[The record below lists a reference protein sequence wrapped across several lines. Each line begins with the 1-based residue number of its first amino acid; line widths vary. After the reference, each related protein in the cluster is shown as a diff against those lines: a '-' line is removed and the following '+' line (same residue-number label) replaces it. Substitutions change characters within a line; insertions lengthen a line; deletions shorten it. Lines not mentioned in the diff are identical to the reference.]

1 MSSLDDFIDGVT
13 SQDTK
18 KRLQTHADLIPF
30 LSDPHSSLECQDFN
44 VDQLIEGLAG
54 WVKSSNFKVSLNG
67 LEVLCLMVDRMGEN
81 FKPHVTTVLPAVIDR
96 LGDSKDQVRDMAQQ
110 LLLKLMMP
118 ASTPQY
124 VFDRLGPAFSHKLWH
139 VKEGILLTL
148 QNTINRYGARCLLLS
163 KIVPDICKLLDDPSP
178 QVREAATNALV
189 EIYRHVGEKVR
200 HDLKKIGL
208 SQQRMNVLNSKFE
221 ELKLSGNMLPT
232 ADVAPSRSSSHN
244 DEPEFD
250 FIKPTSGKPVQRKH
264 SSASSGGPR
273 RISSSTSET
282 KRKRS
287 ASAGGSGAVDE
298 ELFIKSF
305 EDVSPVKIFSSR
317 DVQEQMMK
325 IKDALNDVNLTW
337 EKRIDHIKLLRSL
350 LMAGA
355 ADYDDFFQ
363 SLRTLESAFIL
374 VVKDLRSQVVREGC
388 VTIAYLSQQLG
399 TKFDHFAESVLPS
412 LMNLIPNSAKVMS
425 TSGIVCIRFIMQFV
439 HTSRL
444 IPIITSNLTS
454 KSNVIRRYS
463 LEFVNQILHSW
474 PTHCLEK
481 HIALL
486 QDAIKRGINDADSEA
501 RAHSRKAFWGF
512 ADHFKSQAD
521 ALLLSLDP
529 SKQKMLQGEVS
540 NSSSSSSLNGD
551 IKPRSRSRA
560 ASEERSGYG
569 YSPGIAMG
577 VSGMPQRI
585 SSSKSDAGDADV
597 DSDIDPKTRKDVNI
611 ITPRARTYSNTSNGS
626 SGYYTNHNQYYNT
639 IGHNRHRVA
648 SSAGVTLGTPTSAGQ
663 SAALLR
669 SSSATDVNNMK
680 TPKPRA
686 TLLSAARMAKGST
699 NSLQIEAIISNSRSN
714 SPSSARRQL
723 AYAKQTPARVDTG
736 LGPKRTRIPGSHSTG
751 TSREASPARSFKGQ
765 ERRLS
770 GSSKLSSSGR
780 KTPVLSQKTLRQ
792 GPEIEDA
799 LQDALSKSS
808 RKRYDQYD
816 SDDAAS
822 ETSSV
827 CSERSHSSYGGR
839 TSEPS
844 TKERTNQKTR
854 GRTRSFT
861 SGYGVTEDMHSILAQ
876 LGSSSHLDR
885 KDGLLSLQ
893 HLLRSNRS
901 LSRVELKKVSEMF
914 TRMFH
919 DPHSKVFSV
928 FLDTLIE
935 LVYLQ
940 SGELGDW
947 LHILL
952 PRLLTKAGG
961 EMLGSVAN
969 KVQKALDVIRDC
981 FPFDHQFNT
990 LSKFIIDQSQ
1000 GPNLKVRVSV
1010 LNYLHSLIISMDPSD
1025 FVNTMDARLAVSK
1038 VISWTMEPRNADV
1051 RKASQSVLI
1060 ALFNLN
1066 PAEFSLLLSELPK
1079 TFQDGA
1085 TRILHSHIR
1094 AANESTS
1101 DVLSPR
1107 NVASPQ
1113 GQNRS
1118 RPPSRTSQGHP
1129 DDFETENL
1137 NPEDIF
1143 NSIKKTSADIQSLSI
1158 NSKLE
1163 PYDDVKKEF
1172 TSQDSGIQDLR
1183 MDSPDGLDHKRAFF
1197 NYSQK
1202 SAGVIGSA
1210 TTTLPGGF
1218 YNKHEADMSREE
1230 VGKILCDIRE
1240 ELANQNERVEQRKNA
1255 MLCLQNLVD
1264 KGCVTKDLLEE
1275 HFKSLLSLLLETL
1288 GDQNGDVKVLALK
1301 CLQKML
1307 QQFPKYF
1314 ESFAE
1319 LTILRVLELHKDDTY
1334 RDYTVRT
1341 DIKVPYAASEV
1352 EDTLVQAL
1360 PPEQNFRILTP
1371 IIQKMEYHMACGA
1384 IQMMTKVVEK
1394 MPKDVLEASLPHLIP
1409 GLFKNFEHKESPV
1422 RKASCFCLVAIYLRV
1437 EEAMRPFMETL
1448 NSHRMKL
1455 LNLYIKKRKQEEG
1468 K

>member
-1 MSSLDDFIDGVT
+1 MDDTDEVFETHHDVLQDLWSSPFMNHRSPFEDYKDLYEDYD
-13 SQDTK
+13 K
-18 KRLQTHADLIPF
+18 KTRIP
-30 LSDPHSSLECQDFN
+30 
-44 VDQLIEGLAG
+44 
-54 WVKSSNFKVSLNG
+54 
-67 LEVLCLMVDRMGEN
+67 VL
-81 FKPHVTTVLPAVIDR
+81 K
-96 LGDSKDQVRDMAQQ
+96 
-110 LLLKLMMP
+110 
-118 ASTPQY
+118 
-124 VFDRLGPAFSHKLWH
+124 
-139 VKEGILLTL
+139 
-148 QNTINRYGARCLLLS
+148 
-163 KIVPDICKLLDDPSP
+163 
-178 QVREAATNALV
+178 
-189 EIYRHVGEKVR
+189 
-200 HDLKKIGL
+200 
-208 SQQRMNVLNSKFE
+208 QQRIDSY
-221 ELKLSGNMLPT
+221 T
-232 ADVAPSRSSSHN
+232 APSRSSGSSSHE
-244 DEPEFD
+244 EPDFD
-250 FIKPTSGKPVQRKH
+250 FLKPTSGKTVQRKP
-264 SSASSGGPR
+264 SSASSSSVPR
-273 RISSSTSET
+273 RTSSTTVEP

-298 ELFIKSF
+298 EHFIKSF
-305 EDVSPVKIFSSR
+305 EDVASAKIFSSR

-325 IKDALNDVNLTW
+325 IKDTLADPNITW
-337 EKRIDHIKLLRSL
+337 EKRIDNIKMLRSL
-350 LMAGA
+350 LLAGA

-388 VTIAYLSQQLG
+388 ITIAYLSQQLG

-412 LMNLIPNSAKVMS
+412 LINLIPNSAKVMS
-425 TSGIVCIRFIMQFV
+425 TSGVVCIRFIMQFV
-439 HTSRL
+439 HTNRL

-454 KSNVIRRYS
+454 KSNVIRRSS

-486 QDAIKRGINDADSEA
+486 QDVIKKGINDADSEA

-551 IKPRSRSRA
+551 VRPRSRSRA
-560 ASEERSGYG
+560 ASEERSAYG
-569 YSPGIAMG
+569 PSQGTASYKK
-577 VSGMPQRI
+577 VTQRI
-585 SSSKSDAGDADV
+585 SSSKSDAGDADL
-597 DSDIDPKTRKDVNI
+597 DSDLDPMARRDVGY
-611 ITPRARTYSNTSNGS
+611 TPRSRTYSGTSNGS
-626 SGYYTNHNQYYNT
+626 TSSNYYNNQHYNT
-639 IGHNRHRVA
+639 IGHNRHRTNTGPKQTDVE
-648 SSAGVTLGTPTSAGQ
+648 AGG
-663 SAALLR
+663 LLR
-669 SSSATDVNNMK
+669 SSSATDVNCLR

-686 TLLSAARMAKGST
+686 TLLTAARIAKGST
-699 NSLQIEAIISNSRSN
+699 NSLPRQKSSTSSVSSAYDLLTPERSTKPRIGVSQSQPNSRSN
-714 SPSSARRQL
+714 SPSSTRRQL
-723 AYAKQTPARVDTG
+723 VYAKQTPARVDTG
-736 LGPKRTRIPGSHSTG
+736 LGPKRTRIPGSHSQG
-751 TSREASPARSFKGQ
+751 TSREASPARSFKTGQ

-770 GSSKLSSSGR
+770 GSSKVSSGR
-780 KTPVLSQKTLRQ
+780 KTPVLSQRVLRH
-792 GPEIEDA
+792 GSDVEDA
-799 LQDALSKSS
+799 LQDALSKGPQQ
-808 RKRYDQYD
+808 RRFDQYD

-839 TSEPS
+839 TSES
-844 TKERTNQKTR
+844 R
-854 GRTRSFT
+854 GRTRSFS
-861 SGYGVTEDMHSILAQ
+861 SGYGVTEDMHSIIAQ

-893 HLLRSNRS
+893 HLLRSNRC

-919 DPHSKVFSV
+919 DPHSKFTFPCPQVFSV

-940 SGELGDW
+940 SAELGDW

-969 KVQKALDVIRDC
+969 KVLKALDVIRDC

-990 LSKFIIDQSQ
+990 LSKFIVDQAQ

-1025 FVNTMDARLAVSK
+1025 FINSMDARLAVSK
-1038 VISWTMEPRNADV
+1038 VISWTIEPRSPDV

-1094 AANESTS
+1094 SANEGTA

-1107 NVASPQ
+1107 NVASPP
-1113 GQNRS
+1113 GPNRS
-1118 RPPSRTSQGHP
+1118 RPPSRTSHGHP
-1129 DDFETENL
+1129 EDFETENL

-1158 NSKLE
+1158 SSKLE
-1163 PYDDVKKEF
+1163 PYDDVKKKHDF

-1197 NYSQK
+1197 NYSHK
-1202 SAGVIGSA
+1202 SGGSLGNASSTLAGGLYTKNES
-1210 TTTLPGGF
+1210 
-1218 YNKHEADMSREE
+1218 DMSGEE
-1230 VGKILCDIRE
+1230 VSKILCDVLE
-1240 ELANQNERVEQRKNA
+1240 ELSNHNERVEERKNA
-1255 MLCLQNLVD
+1255 MQCFQSLVD
-1264 KGCVTKDLLEE
+1264 KGAVSQEILEE
-1275 HFKSLLSLLLETL
+1275 HFKSLLLILLETL
-1288 GDQNGDVKVLALK
+1288 GDTNGDVKVLALK

-1307 QQFPKYF
+1307 QHFPKQF
-1314 ESFAE
+1314 ENFAE
-1319 LTILRVLELHKDDTY
+1319 LTILKVLELHKDDTY
-1334 RDYTVRT
+1334 RDQPWLS
-1341 DIKVPYAASEV
+1341 IAVPYAASEV

-1371 IIQKMEYHMACGA
+1371 IIQTMEYHMACGA

-1394 MPKDVLEASLPHLIP
+1394 MPKDVLEASLPNLIP

-1455 LNLYIKKRKQEEG
+1455 LNLYIRKRKQEDD

>member
-585 SSSKSDAGDADV
+585 SSSKSDAGA
-597 DSDIDPKTRKDVNI
+597 
-611 ITPRARTYSNTSNGS
+611 
-626 SGYYTNHNQYYNT
+626 
-639 IGHNRHRVA
+639 
-648 SSAGVTLGTPTSAGQ
+648 
-663 SAALLR
+663 
-669 SSSATDVNNMK
+669 
-680 TPKPRA
+680 
-686 TLLSAARMAKGST
+686 
-699 NSLQIEAIISNSRSN
+699 NSRSN

>member
-1 MSSLDDFIDGVT
+1 MEEVDEVFETIDD
-13 SQDTK
+13 
-18 KRLQTHADLIPF
+18 
-30 LSDPHSSLECQDFN
+30 
-44 VDQLIEGLAG
+44 
-54 WVKSSNFKVSLNG
+54 
-67 LEVLCLMVDRMGEN
+67 
-81 FKPHVTTVLPAVIDR
+81 
-96 LGDSKDQVRDMAQQ
+96 
-110 LLLKLMMP
+110 
-118 ASTPQY
+118 
-124 VFDRLGPAFSHKLWH
+124 
-139 VKEGILLTL
+139 
-148 QNTINRYGARCLLLS
+148 
-163 KIVPDICKLLDDPSP
+163 IV
-178 QVREAATNALV
+178 
-189 EIYRHVGEKVR
+189 
-200 HDLKKIGL
+200 
-208 SQQRMNVLNSKFE
+208 E
-221 ELKLSGNMLPT
+221 ELWSSPLMNHKSPFDDYKDLYEDYERNTRIPSLQPT
-232 ADVAPSRSSSHN
+232 PGTSAPPSRSSSHN

-273 RISSSTSET
+273 RISSSTS
-282 KRKRS
+282 
-287 ASAGGSGAVDE
+287 SAGGSGAVDE

-699 NSLQIEAIISNSRSN
+699 NSLPRQKSSTSSVSSAYDFLTPERSQPSKSRIGVSQSQPNSRSN

-839 TSEPS
+839 TS
-844 TKERTNQKTR
+844 
-854 GRTRSFT
+854 
-861 SGYGVTEDMHSILAQ
+861 EDMHSILAQ

-1334 RDYTVRT
+1334 RD
-1341 DIKVPYAASEV
+1341 VPYAASEV

>member
-1 MSSLDDFIDGVT
+1 MI
-13 SQDTK
+13 
-18 KRLQTHADLIPF
+18 
-30 LSDPHSSLECQDFN
+30 
-44 VDQLIEGLAG
+44 
-54 WVKSSNFKVSLNG
+54 
-67 LEVLCLMVDRMGEN
+67 
-81 FKPHVTTVLPAVIDR
+81 
-96 LGDSKDQVRDMAQQ
+96 
-110 LLLKLMMP
+110 
-118 ASTPQY
+118 ST
-124 VFDRLGPAFSHKLWH
+124 A
-139 VKEGILLTL
+139 
-148 QNTINRYGARCLLLS
+148 
-163 KIVPDICKLLDDPSP
+163 
-178 QVREAATNALV
+178 
-189 EIYRHVGEKVR
+189 
-200 HDLKKIGL
+200 
-208 SQQRMNVLNSKFE
+208 
-221 ELKLSGNMLPT
+221 
-232 ADVAPSRSSSHN
+232 
-244 DEPEFD
+244 
-250 FIKPTSGKPVQRKH
+250 
-264 SSASSGGPR
+264 
-273 RISSSTSET
+273 ET

-597 DSDIDPKTRKDVNI
+597 DSDIDPKTRK
-611 ITPRARTYSNTSNGS
+611 ARQKSSTSS
-626 SGYYTNHNQYYNT
+626 
-639 IGHNRHRVA
+639 V
-648 SSAGVTLGTPTSAGQ
+648 SSAYDFLTPERSQPSKSRIGVSQ
-663 SAALLR
+663 SQ
-669 SSSATDVNNMK
+669 
-680 TPKPRA
+680 P
-686 TLLSAARMAKGST
+686 
-699 NSLQIEAIISNSRSN
+699 NSRSN

-839 TSEPS
+839 TSE
-844 TKERTNQKTR
+844 TR

-1210 TTTLPGGF
+1210 TTILPGGF

>member
-1 MSSLDDFIDGVT
+1 MTTLEDFIEGVMT
-13 SQDTK
+13 QDTK
-18 KRLQTHADLIPF
+18 KRLQTHAELIPF
-30 LSDPHSSLECQDFN
+30 LSDPRSSLECQEFN
-44 VDQLIEGLAG
+44 VDQLVEGLAN

-96 LGDSKDQVRDMAQQ
+96 LGDSKDHVRDMAQQ

-124 VFDRLGPAFSHKLWH
+124 IFDRLGPAFTHKLWH
-139 VKEGILLTL
+139 VKEGVLLTL

-178 QVREAATNALV
+178 QVREAASNAIV

-200 HDLKKIGL
+200 QDLKKLGL
-208 SQQRMNVLNSKFE
+208 SQQRLTILNTKFE
-221 ELKLSGNMLPT
+221 EVKVSGNMLPT
-232 ADVAPSRSSSHN
+232 ADVAPSRSSASSQQ

-250 FIKPTSGKPVQRKH
+250 FLKPSTGKPVQRKH

-273 RISSSTSET
+273 RAATSSTT
-282 KRKRS
+282 
-287 ASAGGSGAVDE
+287 SAGGSGAVDE

-305 EDVSPVKIFSSR
+305 EDAPTVKIFSSR
-317 DVQEQMMK
+317 DVQEQMTK
-325 IKDALNDVNLTW
+325 IKDTLADTNITW
-337 EKRIDHIKLLRSL
+337 EKRIDNIKMVRSL
-350 LMAGA
+350 LIAGA

-399 TKFDHFAESVLPS
+399 TKYDHFAESVLPS

-425 TSGIVCIRFIMQFV
+425 TSGVVCIRFIMQFV

-444 IPIITSNLTS
+444 IPIITSHLSS
-454 KSNVIRRYS
+454 KSNIIRRYS

-481 HIALL
+481 HIAVL
-486 QDAIKRGINDADSEA
+486 QDAIKKGINDADSEA

-521 ALLLSLDP
+521 ALLNSLDP

-540 NSSSSSSLNGD
+540 NSSSSSSLNGEVVR
-551 IKPRSRSRA
+551 PRSRSRA
-560 ASEERSGYG
+560 ASEERSNYG
-569 YSPGIAMG
+569 PSPGTSLRKGPM
-577 VSGMPQRI
+577 RI
-585 SSSKSDAGDADV
+585 SSSKSDAGD
-597 DSDIDPKTRKDVNI
+597 IGI
-611 ITPRARTYSNTSNGS
+611 ITQRARTYSTTSNGS
-626 SGYYTNHNQYYNT
+626 TGSYNYTNHNQHYNT
-639 IGHNRHRVA
+639 IGHNRHKTGGLQAAVA
-648 SSAGVTLGTPTSAGQ
+648 APMSTLSP
-663 SAALLR
+663 AALLR
-669 SSSATDVNNMK
+669 SSSATDVNSMR
-680 TPKPRA
+680 TPKPRP
-686 TLLSAARMAKGST
+686 TLLSAARVAKGST
-699 NSLQIEAIISNSRSN
+699 NSLPRQKSSTSSVSSAYDLLTPDRCQSSKPRIGVSQSQPNSRSN

-723 AYAKQTPARVDTG
+723 SYAKHTPARVDTG
-736 LGPKRTRIPGSHSTG
+736 LGPKRTRIPQSHSQG
-751 TSREASPARSFKGQ
+751 TSREASPARSFKSQ

-770 GSSKLSSSGR
+770 GSSKISSGR
-780 KTPVLSQKTLRQ
+780 KTPVLAQRVLRQ
-792 GPEIEDA
+792 GSDVEDA
-799 LQDALSKSS
+799 LQDALSKVPG

-839 TSEPS
+839 TSES
-844 TKERTNQKTR
+844 R
-854 GRTRSFT
+854 GRTRSFS
-861 SGYGVTEDMHSILAQ
+861 SGYGVTEDMHSIIAQ

-893 HLLRSNRS
+893 HLLRSNRP

-928 FLDTLIE
+928 FLDTLID

-940 SGELGDW
+940 SADLGDW

-969 KVQKALDVIRDC
+969 KVQKTLDVIRDC
-981 FPFDHQFNT
+981 FPYDHQFNT
-990 LSKFIIDQSQ
+990 LSKFIQDQAN
-1000 GPNLKVRVSV
+1000 GPNLKIRVSV
-1010 LNYLHSLIISMDPSD
+1010 LNYLHSLIRSMDPSD
-1025 FVNTMDARLAVSK
+1025 FVNTMDARLGVTK
-1038 VISWTMEPRNADV
+1038 VISWTVEPRNADL
-1051 RKASQSVLI
+1051 RKAAQTVLVD
-1060 ALFNLN
+1060 LFNLN

-1085 TRILHSHIR
+1085 TRVLHTHIR
-1094 AANESTS
+1094 AASDGTT

-1107 NVASPQ
+1107 NVASPP

-1118 RPPSRTSQGHP
+1118 RPPSRSSQGHP

-1158 NSKLE
+1158 SSKLE
-1163 PYDDVKKEF
+1163 PYDDVKKKHDF
-1172 TSQDSGIQDLR
+1172 TSQDSGIQDVR
-1183 MDSPDGLDHKRAFF
+1183 MDSPDGLDQKRAFF
-1197 NYSQK
+1197 NYSQN
-1202 SAGVIGSA
+1202 S
-1210 TTTLPGGF
+1210 GGGLGNVSGNSSSPF
-1218 YNKHEADMSREE
+1218 YTKNEADMSSEE
-1230 VGKILCDIRE
+1230 VMKVLGDILN
-1240 ELANQNERVEQRKNA
+1240 ELSNHNERVEERKHA
-1255 MLCLQNLVD
+1255 MLCFQGLVD
-1264 KGCVTKDLLEE
+1264 KGAVTQEHLEE
-1275 HFKSLLSLLLETL
+1275 CFKPPLLILLETL
-1288 GDQNGDVKVLALK
+1288 RDTNGDVKVLALK

-1314 ESFAE
+1314 VNFAE

-1334 RDYTVRT
+1334 RD
-1341 DIKVPYAASEV
+1341 VPYAASEV

-1371 IIQKMEYHMACGA
+1371 IIQTMEYHMACGA
-1384 IQMMTKVVEK
+1384 IQMMTKVVER
-1394 MPKDVLEASLPHLIP
+1394 MPKDLLEASLPHLIP

-1455 LNLYIKKRKQEEG
+1455 LNLYIKKRKQED
-1468 K
+1468 

>member
-597 DSDIDPKTRKDVNI
+597 DSDIDPKTRK
-611 ITPRARTYSNTSNGS
+611 ARQKSSTSS
-626 SGYYTNHNQYYNT
+626 
-639 IGHNRHRVA
+639 V
-648 SSAGVTLGTPTSAGQ
+648 SSAYDFLTPERSQPSKSRIGVSQ
-663 SAALLR
+663 SQ
-669 SSSATDVNNMK
+669 
-680 TPKPRA
+680 P
-686 TLLSAARMAKGST
+686 
-699 NSLQIEAIISNSRSN
+699 NSRSN

>member
-1 MSSLDDFIDGVT
+1 MI
-13 SQDTK
+13 
-18 KRLQTHADLIPF
+18 
-30 LSDPHSSLECQDFN
+30 
-44 VDQLIEGLAG
+44 
-54 WVKSSNFKVSLNG
+54 
-67 LEVLCLMVDRMGEN
+67 
-81 FKPHVTTVLPAVIDR
+81 
-96 LGDSKDQVRDMAQQ
+96 
-110 LLLKLMMP
+110 
-118 ASTPQY
+118 ST
-124 VFDRLGPAFSHKLWH
+124 A
-139 VKEGILLTL
+139 
-148 QNTINRYGARCLLLS
+148 
-163 KIVPDICKLLDDPSP
+163 
-178 QVREAATNALV
+178 
-189 EIYRHVGEKVR
+189 
-200 HDLKKIGL
+200 
-208 SQQRMNVLNSKFE
+208 
-221 ELKLSGNMLPT
+221 
-232 ADVAPSRSSSHN
+232 
-244 DEPEFD
+244 
-250 FIKPTSGKPVQRKH
+250 
-264 SSASSGGPR
+264 
-273 RISSSTSET
+273 ET

-585 SSSKSDAGDADV
+585 SSSKSDAGA
-597 DSDIDPKTRKDVNI
+597 
-611 ITPRARTYSNTSNGS
+611 
-626 SGYYTNHNQYYNT
+626 
-639 IGHNRHRVA
+639 
-648 SSAGVTLGTPTSAGQ
+648 
-663 SAALLR
+663 
-669 SSSATDVNNMK
+669 
-680 TPKPRA
+680 
-686 TLLSAARMAKGST
+686 
-699 NSLQIEAIISNSRSN
+699 NSRSN

-839 TSEPS
+839 TSE
-844 TKERTNQKTR
+844 TR

-1210 TTTLPGGF
+1210 TTILPGGF

>member
-1 MSSLDDFIDGVT
+1 MI
-13 SQDTK
+13 
-18 KRLQTHADLIPF
+18 
-30 LSDPHSSLECQDFN
+30 
-44 VDQLIEGLAG
+44 
-54 WVKSSNFKVSLNG
+54 
-67 LEVLCLMVDRMGEN
+67 
-81 FKPHVTTVLPAVIDR
+81 
-96 LGDSKDQVRDMAQQ
+96 
-110 LLLKLMMP
+110 
-118 ASTPQY
+118 ST
-124 VFDRLGPAFSHKLWH
+124 A
-139 VKEGILLTL
+139 
-148 QNTINRYGARCLLLS
+148 
-163 KIVPDICKLLDDPSP
+163 
-178 QVREAATNALV
+178 
-189 EIYRHVGEKVR
+189 
-200 HDLKKIGL
+200 
-208 SQQRMNVLNSKFE
+208 
-221 ELKLSGNMLPT
+221 
-232 ADVAPSRSSSHN
+232 
-244 DEPEFD
+244 
-250 FIKPTSGKPVQRKH
+250 
-264 SSASSGGPR
+264 
-273 RISSSTSET
+273 ET

-585 SSSKSDAGDADV
+585 SSSKSDAG
-597 DSDIDPKTRKDVNI
+597 
-611 ITPRARTYSNTSNGS
+611 ARQKSSTSS
-626 SGYYTNHNQYYNT
+626 
-639 IGHNRHRVA
+639 V
-648 SSAGVTLGTPTSAGQ
+648 SSAYDFLTPERSQPSKSRIGVSQ
-663 SAALLR
+663 SQ
-669 SSSATDVNNMK
+669 
-680 TPKPRA
+680 P
-686 TLLSAARMAKGST
+686 
-699 NSLQIEAIISNSRSN
+699 NSRSN

-839 TSEPS
+839 TSE
-844 TKERTNQKTR
+844 TR

-1210 TTTLPGGF
+1210 TTILPGGF

>member
-1 MSSLDDFIDGVT
+1 MDDTDEVFETHHDVLQDLWSSPFMNHRSPFEDYKDLYEDYD
-13 SQDTK
+13 K
-18 KRLQTHADLIPF
+18 KTRIP
-30 LSDPHSSLECQDFN
+30 
-44 VDQLIEGLAG
+44 
-54 WVKSSNFKVSLNG
+54 
-67 LEVLCLMVDRMGEN
+67 VL
-81 FKPHVTTVLPAVIDR
+81 K
-96 LGDSKDQVRDMAQQ
+96 
-110 LLLKLMMP
+110 
-118 ASTPQY
+118 
-124 VFDRLGPAFSHKLWH
+124 
-139 VKEGILLTL
+139 
-148 QNTINRYGARCLLLS
+148 
-163 KIVPDICKLLDDPSP
+163 
-178 QVREAATNALV
+178 
-189 EIYRHVGEKVR
+189 
-200 HDLKKIGL
+200 
-208 SQQRMNVLNSKFE
+208 QQRIDSY
-221 ELKLSGNMLPT
+221 T
-232 ADVAPSRSSSHN
+232 APSRSSGSSSHE
-244 DEPEFD
+244 EPDFD
-250 FIKPTSGKPVQRKH
+250 FLKPTSGKTVQRKP
-264 SSASSGGPR
+264 SSASSSSVPR
-273 RISSSTSET
+273 RTSSTTVEP

-298 ELFIKSF
+298 EHFIKSF
-305 EDVSPVKIFSSR
+305 EDVASAKIFSSR

-325 IKDALNDVNLTW
+325 IKDTLADPNITW
-337 EKRIDHIKLLRSL
+337 EKRIDNIKMLRSL
-350 LMAGA
+350 LLAGA

-388 VTIAYLSQQLG
+388 ITIAYLSQQLG

-412 LMNLIPNSAKVMS
+412 LINLIPNSAKVMS
-425 TSGIVCIRFIMQFV
+425 TSGVVCIRFIMQFV
-439 HTSRL
+439 HTNRL

-454 KSNVIRRYS
+454 KSNVIRRSS

-486 QDAIKRGINDADSEA
+486 QDVIKKGINDADSEA

-551 IKPRSRSRA
+551 VRPRSRSRA
-560 ASEERSGYG
+560 ASEERSAYG
-569 YSPGIAMG
+569 PSQGTASYKK
-577 VSGMPQRI
+577 VTQRI
-585 SSSKSDAGDADV
+585 SSSKSDAGA
-597 DSDIDPKTRKDVNI
+597 
-611 ITPRARTYSNTSNGS
+611 
-626 SGYYTNHNQYYNT
+626 
-639 IGHNRHRVA
+639 
-648 SSAGVTLGTPTSAGQ
+648 
-663 SAALLR
+663 
-669 SSSATDVNNMK
+669 
-680 TPKPRA
+680 
-686 TLLSAARMAKGST
+686 
-699 NSLQIEAIISNSRSN
+699 NSRSN
-714 SPSSARRQL
+714 SPSSTRRQL
-723 AYAKQTPARVDTG
+723 VYAKQTPARVDTG
-736 LGPKRTRIPGSHSTG
+736 LGPKRTRIPGSHSQG
-751 TSREASPARSFKGQ
+751 TSREASPARSFKTGQ

-770 GSSKLSSSGR
+770 GSSKVSSGR
-780 KTPVLSQKTLRQ
+780 KTPVLSQRVLRH
-792 GPEIEDA
+792 GSDVEDA
-799 LQDALSKSS
+799 LQDALSKGPQQ
-808 RKRYDQYD
+808 RRFDQYD

-839 TSEPS
+839 TSES
-844 TKERTNQKTR
+844 R
-854 GRTRSFT
+854 GRTRSFS
-861 SGYGVTEDMHSILAQ
+861 SGYGVTEDMHSIIAQ

-893 HLLRSNRS
+893 HLLRSNRC

-919 DPHSKVFSV
+919 DPHSKFTFPCPQVFSV

-940 SGELGDW
+940 SAELGDW

-969 KVQKALDVIRDC
+969 KVLKALDVIRDC

-990 LSKFIIDQSQ
+990 LSKFIVDQAQ

-1025 FVNTMDARLAVSK
+1025 FINSMDARLAVSK
-1038 VISWTMEPRNADV
+1038 VISWTIEPRSPDV

-1094 AANESTS
+1094 SANEGTA

-1107 NVASPQ
+1107 NVASPP
-1113 GQNRS
+1113 GPNRS
-1118 RPPSRTSQGHP
+1118 RPPSRTSHGHP
-1129 DDFETENL
+1129 EDFETENL

-1158 NSKLE
+1158 SSKLE
-1163 PYDDVKKEF
+1163 PYDDVKKKHDF

-1197 NYSQK
+1197 NYSHK
-1202 SAGVIGSA
+1202 SGGSLGNASSTLAGGLYTKNES
-1210 TTTLPGGF
+1210 
-1218 YNKHEADMSREE
+1218 DMSGEE
-1230 VGKILCDIRE
+1230 VSKILCDVLE
-1240 ELANQNERVEQRKNA
+1240 ELSNHNERVEERKNA
-1255 MLCLQNLVD
+1255 MQCFQSLVD
-1264 KGCVTKDLLEE
+1264 KGAVSQEILEE
-1275 HFKSLLSLLLETL
+1275 HFKSLLLILLETL
-1288 GDQNGDVKVLALK
+1288 GDTNGDVKVLALK

-1307 QQFPKYF
+1307 QHFPKQF
-1314 ESFAE
+1314 ENFAE
-1319 LTILRVLELHKDDTY
+1319 LTILKVLELHKDDTY
-1334 RDYTVRT
+1334 RDPYER
-1341 DIKVPYAASEV
+1341 KSNRHCVPYAASEV

-1371 IIQKMEYHMACGA
+1371 IIQTMEYHMACGA

-1394 MPKDVLEASLPHLIP
+1394 MPKDVLEASLPNLIP

-1455 LNLYIKKRKQEEG
+1455 LNLYIRKRKQEDD

>member
-585 SSSKSDAGDADV
+585 SSSKSDAG
-597 DSDIDPKTRKDVNI
+597 
-611 ITPRARTYSNTSNGS
+611 ARQKSSTSS
-626 SGYYTNHNQYYNT
+626 
-639 IGHNRHRVA
+639 V
-648 SSAGVTLGTPTSAGQ
+648 SSAYDFLTPERSQPSKSRIGVSQ
-663 SAALLR
+663 SQ
-669 SSSATDVNNMK
+669 
-680 TPKPRA
+680 P
-686 TLLSAARMAKGST
+686 
-699 NSLQIEAIISNSRSN
+699 NSRSN

>member
-1 MSSLDDFIDGVT
+1 MSKS
-13 SQDTK
+13 
-18 KRLQTHADLIPF
+18 
-30 LSDPHSSLECQDFN
+30 E
-44 VDQLIEGLAG
+44 
-54 WVKSSNFKVSLNG
+54 KSS
-67 LEVLCLMVDRMGEN
+67 VDRPLVR
-81 FKPHVTTVLPAVIDR
+81 KTVHFSIFPYIKQIPAR
-96 LGDSKDQVRDMAQQ
+96 QK
-110 LLLKLMMP
+110 
-118 ASTPQY
+118 
-124 VFDRLGPAFSHKLWH
+124 
-139 VKEGILLTL
+139 
-148 QNTINRYGARCLLLS
+148 
-163 KIVPDICKLLDDPSP
+163 
-178 QVREAATNALV
+178 
-189 EIYRHVGEKVR
+189 
-200 HDLKKIGL
+200 
-208 SQQRMNVLNSKFE
+208 
-221 ELKLSGNMLPT
+221 
-232 ADVAPSRSSSHN
+232 
-244 DEPEFD
+244 
-250 FIKPTSGKPVQRKH
+250 
-264 SSASSGGPR
+264 
-273 RISSSTSET
+273 SSTSSVS
-282 KRKRS
+282 S
-287 ASAGGSGAVDE
+287 AYD
-298 ELFIKSF
+298 L
-305 EDVSPVKIFSSR
+305 
-317 DVQEQMMK
+317 
-325 IKDALNDVNLTW
+325 LTP
-337 EKRIDHIKLLRSL
+337 E
-350 LMAGA
+350 
-355 ADYDDFFQ
+355 
-363 SLRTLESAFIL
+363 
-374 VVKDLRSQVVREGC
+374 RSQ
-388 VTIAYLSQQLG
+388 
-399 TKFDHFAESVLPS
+399 
-412 LMNLIPNSAKVMS
+412 
-425 TSGIVCIRFIMQFV
+425 
-439 HTSRL
+439 
-444 IPIITSNLTS
+444 
-454 KSNVIRRYS
+454 
-463 LEFVNQILHSW
+463 
-474 PTHCLEK
+474 
-481 HIALL
+481 
-486 QDAIKRGINDADSEA
+486 
-501 RAHSRKAFWGF
+501 
-512 ADHFKSQAD
+512 
-521 ALLLSLDP
+521 
-529 SKQKMLQGEVS
+529 
-540 NSSSSSSLNGD
+540 
-551 IKPRSRSRA
+551 
-560 ASEERSGYG
+560 
-569 YSPGIAMG
+569 
-577 VSGMPQRI
+577 
-585 SSSKSDAGDADV
+585 SSK
-597 DSDIDPKTRKDVNI
+597 
-611 ITPRARTYSNTSNGS
+611 AR
-626 SGYYTNHNQYYNT
+626 
-639 IGHNRHRVA
+639 IGI
-648 SSAGVTLGTPTSAGQ
+648 SQ
-663 SAALLR
+663 SQ
-669 SSSATDVNNMK
+669 
-680 TPKPRA
+680 P
-686 TLLSAARMAKGST
+686 
-699 NSLQIEAIISNSRSN
+699 NSRSN
-714 SPSSARRQL
+714 SPSSTRRQL
-723 AYAKQTPARVDTG
+723 SYAKHTPARVDTG
-736 LGPKRTRIPGSHSTG
+736 LGPKRTRIPGSHSQG
-751 TSREASPARSFKGQ
+751 TSREASPARSFKSQ

-770 GSSKLSSSGR
+770 GGGTAGGKLSSSGR

-792 GPEIEDA
+792 GTDIEDA
-799 LQDALSKSS
+799 LQDALSKGSP
-808 RKRYDQYD
+808 RKRFDQYD

-839 TSEPS
+839 TSE
-844 TKERTNQKTR
+844 
-854 GRTRSFT
+854 
-861 SGYGVTEDMHSILAQ
+861 DMHSIIAQ

-893 HLLRSNRS
+893 HLLRSNRC
-901 LSRVELKKVSEMF
+901 LSRVELKKVTEMF

-961 EMLGSVAN
+961 EILGSVAN

-990 LSKFIIDQSQ
+990 LSKFIVDQSQ

-1025 FVNTMDARLAVSK
+1025 FVNSMDARLLYPKSSAGPWSQGMLMSGRRKTTTVLFERFRLKNRVSQ
-1038 VISWTMEPRNADV
+1038 
-1051 RKASQSVLI
+1051 ASQSVLI

-1094 AANESTS
+1094 AAHEGTG

-1107 NVASPQ
+1107 NVASPP

-1202 SAGVIGSA
+1202 SAGVGNVTSI
-1210 TTTLPGGF
+1210 LPGGL
-1218 YNKHEADMSREE
+1218 YSKHEAEMSTEE

-1240 ELANQNERVEQRKNA
+1240 ELSNHNDRVDQRKNA

-1288 GDQNGDVKVLALK
+1288 GDTNGDVKVLALK

-1314 ESFAE
+1314 ENFAE

-1334 RDYTVRT
+1334 RD
-1341 DIKVPYAASEV
+1341 VPYAASEV

-1360 PPEQNFRILTP
+1360 SPEQNFRILTP

-1437 EEAMRPFMETL
+1437 EEAMRPYMETL
-1448 NSHRMKL
+1448 NSHR
-1455 LNLYIKKRKQEEG
+1455 
-1468 K
+1468 

>member
-1 MSSLDDFIDGVT
+1 MDDTDEVFETHHDVLQDLWSSPFMNHRSPFEDYKDLYEDYD
-13 SQDTK
+13 K
-18 KRLQTHADLIPF
+18 KTRIP
-30 LSDPHSSLECQDFN
+30 
-44 VDQLIEGLAG
+44 
-54 WVKSSNFKVSLNG
+54 
-67 LEVLCLMVDRMGEN
+67 VL
-81 FKPHVTTVLPAVIDR
+81 K
-96 LGDSKDQVRDMAQQ
+96 
-110 LLLKLMMP
+110 
-118 ASTPQY
+118 
-124 VFDRLGPAFSHKLWH
+124 
-139 VKEGILLTL
+139 
-148 QNTINRYGARCLLLS
+148 
-163 KIVPDICKLLDDPSP
+163 
-178 QVREAATNALV
+178 
-189 EIYRHVGEKVR
+189 
-200 HDLKKIGL
+200 
-208 SQQRMNVLNSKFE
+208 QQRIDSY
-221 ELKLSGNMLPT
+221 T
-232 ADVAPSRSSSHN
+232 APSRSSGSSSHE
-244 DEPEFD
+244 EPDFD
-250 FIKPTSGKPVQRKH
+250 FLKPTSGKTVQRKP
-264 SSASSGGPR
+264 SSASSSSVPR
-273 RISSSTSET
+273 RTSSTTVEP

-298 ELFIKSF
+298 EHFIKSF
-305 EDVSPVKIFSSR
+305 EDVASAKIFSSR

-325 IKDALNDVNLTW
+325 IKDTLADPNITW
-337 EKRIDHIKLLRSL
+337 EKRIDNIKMLRSL
-350 LMAGA
+350 LLAGA

-388 VTIAYLSQQLG
+388 ITIAYLSQQLG

-412 LMNLIPNSAKVMS
+412 LINLIPNSAKVMS
-425 TSGIVCIRFIMQFV
+425 TSGVVCIRFIMQFV
-439 HTSRL
+439 HTNRL

-454 KSNVIRRYS
+454 KSNVIRRSS

-486 QDAIKRGINDADSEA
+486 QDVIKKGINDADSEA

-551 IKPRSRSRA
+551 VRPRSRSRA
-560 ASEERSGYG
+560 ASEERSAYG
-569 YSPGIAMG
+569 PSQGTASYKK
-577 VSGMPQRI
+577 VTQRI
-585 SSSKSDAGDADV
+585 SSSKSDAG
-597 DSDIDPKTRKDVNI
+597 
-611 ITPRARTYSNTSNGS
+611 ARQKSSTSS
-626 SGYYTNHNQYYNT
+626 
-639 IGHNRHRVA
+639 V
-648 SSAGVTLGTPTSAGQ
+648 SSAYDLLTPE
-663 SAALLR
+663 R
-669 SSSATDVNNMK
+669 ST
-680 TPKPRA
+680 KPRIGV
-686 TLLSAARMAKGST
+686 SQS
-699 NSLQIEAIISNSRSN
+699 QPNSRSN
-714 SPSSARRQL
+714 SPSSTRRQL
-723 AYAKQTPARVDTG
+723 VYAKQTPARVDTG
-736 LGPKRTRIPGSHSTG
+736 LGPKRTRIPGSHSQG
-751 TSREASPARSFKGQ
+751 TSREASPARSFKTGQ

-770 GSSKLSSSGR
+770 GSSKVSSGR
-780 KTPVLSQKTLRQ
+780 KTPVLSQRVLRH
-792 GPEIEDA
+792 GSDVEDA
-799 LQDALSKSS
+799 LQDALSKGPQQ
-808 RKRYDQYD
+808 RRFDQYD

-839 TSEPS
+839 TSES
-844 TKERTNQKTR
+844 R
-854 GRTRSFT
+854 GRTRSFS
-861 SGYGVTEDMHSILAQ
+861 SGYGVTEDMHSIIAQ

-893 HLLRSNRS
+893 HLLRSNRC

-919 DPHSKVFSV
+919 DPHSKFTFPCPQVFSV

-940 SGELGDW
+940 SAELGDW

-969 KVQKALDVIRDC
+969 KVLKALDVIRDC

-990 LSKFIIDQSQ
+990 LSKFIVDQAQ

-1025 FVNTMDARLAVSK
+1025 FINSMDARLAVSK
-1038 VISWTMEPRNADV
+1038 VISWTIEPRSPDV

-1094 AANESTS
+1094 SANEGTA

-1107 NVASPQ
+1107 NVASPP
-1113 GQNRS
+1113 GPNRS
-1118 RPPSRTSQGHP
+1118 RPPSRTSHGHP
-1129 DDFETENL
+1129 EDFETENL

-1158 NSKLE
+1158 SSKLE
-1163 PYDDVKKEF
+1163 PYDDVKKKHDF

-1197 NYSQK
+1197 NYSHK
-1202 SAGVIGSA
+1202 SGGSLGNASSTLAGGLYTKNES
-1210 TTTLPGGF
+1210 
-1218 YNKHEADMSREE
+1218 DMSGEE
-1230 VGKILCDIRE
+1230 VSKILCDVLE
-1240 ELANQNERVEQRKNA
+1240 ELSNHNERVEERKNA
-1255 MLCLQNLVD
+1255 MQCFQSLVD
-1264 KGCVTKDLLEE
+1264 KGAVSQEILEE
-1275 HFKSLLSLLLETL
+1275 HFKSLLLILLETL
-1288 GDQNGDVKVLALK
+1288 GDTNGDVKVLALK

-1307 QQFPKYF
+1307 QHFPKQF
-1314 ESFAE
+1314 ENFAE
-1319 LTILRVLELHKDDTY
+1319 LTILKVLELHKDDTY
-1334 RDYTVRT
+1334 RDPYER
-1341 DIKVPYAASEV
+1341 KSNRHCVPYAASEV

-1371 IIQKMEYHMACGA
+1371 IIQTMEYHMACGA

-1394 MPKDVLEASLPHLIP
+1394 MPKDVLEASLPNLIP

-1455 LNLYIKKRKQEEG
+1455 LNLYIRKRKQEDD

>member
-1 MSSLDDFIDGVT
+1 MDDTDEVFETHHDVLQDLWSSPFMNHRSPFEDYKDLYEDYD
-13 SQDTK
+13 K
-18 KRLQTHADLIPF
+18 KTRIP
-30 LSDPHSSLECQDFN
+30 
-44 VDQLIEGLAG
+44 
-54 WVKSSNFKVSLNG
+54 
-67 LEVLCLMVDRMGEN
+67 VL
-81 FKPHVTTVLPAVIDR
+81 K
-96 LGDSKDQVRDMAQQ
+96 
-110 LLLKLMMP
+110 
-118 ASTPQY
+118 
-124 VFDRLGPAFSHKLWH
+124 
-139 VKEGILLTL
+139 
-148 QNTINRYGARCLLLS
+148 
-163 KIVPDICKLLDDPSP
+163 
-178 QVREAATNALV
+178 
-189 EIYRHVGEKVR
+189 
-200 HDLKKIGL
+200 
-208 SQQRMNVLNSKFE
+208 QQRIDSY
-221 ELKLSGNMLPT
+221 T
-232 ADVAPSRSSSHN
+232 APSRSSGSSSHE
-244 DEPEFD
+244 EPDFD
-250 FIKPTSGKPVQRKH
+250 FLKPTSGKTVQRKP
-264 SSASSGGPR
+264 SSASSSSVPR
-273 RISSSTSET
+273 RTSSTTVEP

-298 ELFIKSF
+298 EHFIKSF
-305 EDVSPVKIFSSR
+305 EDVASAKIFSSR

-325 IKDALNDVNLTW
+325 IKDTLADPNITW
-337 EKRIDHIKLLRSL
+337 EKRIDNIKMLRSL
-350 LMAGA
+350 LLAGA

-388 VTIAYLSQQLG
+388 ITIAYLSQQLG

-412 LMNLIPNSAKVMS
+412 LINLIPNSAKVMS
-425 TSGIVCIRFIMQFV
+425 TSGVVCIRFIMQFV
-439 HTSRL
+439 HTNRL

-454 KSNVIRRYS
+454 KSNVIRRSS

-486 QDAIKRGINDADSEA
+486 QDVIKKGINDADSEA

-551 IKPRSRSRA
+551 VRPRSRSRA
-560 ASEERSGYG
+560 ASEERSAYG
-569 YSPGIAMG
+569 PSQGTASYKK
-577 VSGMPQRI
+577 VTQRI
-585 SSSKSDAGDADV
+585 SSSKSDAGDADL
-597 DSDIDPKTRKDVNI
+597 DSDLDPMAR
-611 ITPRARTYSNTSNGS
+611 RA
-626 SGYYTNHNQYYNT
+626 
-639 IGHNRHRVA
+639 
-648 SSAGVTLGTPTSAGQ
+648 
-663 SAALLR
+663 
-669 SSSATDVNNMK
+669 
-680 TPKPRA
+680 
-686 TLLSAARMAKGST
+686 
-699 NSLQIEAIISNSRSN
+699 NSRSN
-714 SPSSARRQL
+714 SPSSTRRQL
-723 AYAKQTPARVDTG
+723 VYAKQTPARVDTG
-736 LGPKRTRIPGSHSTG
+736 LGPKRTRIPGSHSQG
-751 TSREASPARSFKGQ
+751 TSREASPARSFKTGQ

-770 GSSKLSSSGR
+770 GSSKVSSGR
-780 KTPVLSQKTLRQ
+780 KTPVLSQRVLRH
-792 GPEIEDA
+792 GSDVEDA
-799 LQDALSKSS
+799 LQDALSKGPQQ
-808 RKRYDQYD
+808 RRFDQYD

-839 TSEPS
+839 TSES
-844 TKERTNQKTR
+844 R
-854 GRTRSFT
+854 GRTRSFS
-861 SGYGVTEDMHSILAQ
+861 SGYGVTEDMHSIIAQ

-893 HLLRSNRS
+893 HLLRSNRC

-919 DPHSKVFSV
+919 DPHSKFTFPCPQVFSV

-940 SGELGDW
+940 SAELGDW

-969 KVQKALDVIRDC
+969 KVLKALDVIRDC

-990 LSKFIIDQSQ
+990 LSKFIVDQAQ

-1025 FVNTMDARLAVSK
+1025 FINSMDARLAVSK
-1038 VISWTMEPRNADV
+1038 VISWTIEPRSPDV

-1094 AANESTS
+1094 SANEGTA

-1107 NVASPQ
+1107 NVASPP
-1113 GQNRS
+1113 GPNRS
-1118 RPPSRTSQGHP
+1118 RPPSRTSHGHP
-1129 DDFETENL
+1129 EDFETENL

-1158 NSKLE
+1158 SSKLE
-1163 PYDDVKKEF
+1163 PYDDVKKKHDF

-1197 NYSQK
+1197 NYSHK
-1202 SAGVIGSA
+1202 SGGSLGNASSTLAGGLYTKNES
-1210 TTTLPGGF
+1210 
-1218 YNKHEADMSREE
+1218 DMSGEE
-1230 VGKILCDIRE
+1230 VSKILCDVLE
-1240 ELANQNERVEQRKNA
+1240 ELSNHNERVEERKNA
-1255 MLCLQNLVD
+1255 MQCFQSLVD
-1264 KGCVTKDLLEE
+1264 KGAVSQEILEE
-1275 HFKSLLSLLLETL
+1275 HFKSLLLILLETL
-1288 GDQNGDVKVLALK
+1288 GDTNGDVKVLALK

-1307 QQFPKYF
+1307 QHFPKQF
-1314 ESFAE
+1314 ENFAE
-1319 LTILRVLELHKDDTY
+1319 LTILKVLELHKDDTY
-1334 RDYTVRT
+1334 RDPYER
-1341 DIKVPYAASEV
+1341 KSNRHCVPYAASEV

-1371 IIQKMEYHMACGA
+1371 IIQTMEYHMACGA

-1394 MPKDVLEASLPHLIP
+1394 MPKDVLEASLPNLIP

-1455 LNLYIKKRKQEEG
+1455 LNLYIRKRKQEDD